1 MALPGGF
8 AQNASMHATL
18 RGASVKLL
26 STSLAGLLIGL
37 DCGAASEAAPK
48 TIEIAVFQNVALGD
62 SAQAVLQRAYDKL
75 GITLKATP
83 MPLRRALQMAN
94 AGKVDGDLMRTQ
106 ATLQEEDQLIRV
118 RVPVVHLVM
127 AVYKRGR
134 CPARVGADELRGQR
148 VAYVRGTRVL
158 EQLIPSNAQFG
169 TVSARDSIRHLQ
181 RGIAEYMV
189 SEELEADAVLTGKG
203 FDNICKVPEPL
214 LVTELFHSLHKRHA
228 ELALRLERV
237 LKDMSDSGETAQ
249 IWAAEARK
257 VRAAALLAH

>member
-1 MALPGGF
+1 M
-8 AQNASMHATL
+8 
-18 RGASVKLL
+18 KLL
-26 STSLAGLLIGL
+26 SASLAGLLIGV
-37 DCGAASEAAPK
+37 DCGAVSPQSAGSEATPK

-75 GITLKATP
+75 GIILKATP

-106 ATLQEEDQLIRV
+106 ATLLEEEQLIMV

-127 AVYKRGR
+127 AVYKRGH
-134 CPARVGADELRGQR
+134 CPARIGVDELRGQR

-158 EQLIPSNAQFG
+158 EQLIPTTSAQFG
-169 TVSARDSIRHLQ
+169 TVSARDSLRHLQ
-181 RGIAEYMV
+181 RRIAEYMV
-189 SEELEADAVLTGKG
+189 SEEVEADAVLAGKG
-203 FDNICKVPEPL
+203 FDTICKVQEPL
-214 LVTELFHSLHKRHA
+214 LVTDLFHSLHKRHA
-228 ELALRLERV
+228 ELVPRLERV
-237 LKDMSDSGETAQ
+237 LKEMSASGETAQ